1 MPLETELK
9 LRVESHE
16 PVRARL
22 PALGAAFAGRVRET
36 NEIFDRPDGSLRRQG
51 HGLRI
56 RSVRAED
63 GDPPPATLTWKGPR
77 LPGPMKSREELE
89 VRIGEPET
97 AARLLQMLGFVRV
110 LRYEKRR
117 ESWTLGDCRVEL
129 DEPPHLGLFVE
140 IEGPDEETIRAVRDQ
155 LGLDGAA
162 QIQSSYVRMLAEF
175 CEKRGM
181 VDRVLTLP

>member
-22 PALGAAFAGRVRET
+22 PALGAVFAGRVRET

-63 GDPPPATLTWKGPR
+63 GDPRPATLTWKGPR

-97 AARLLQMLGFVRV
+97 AVRLLQMLGFVRV

-140 IEGPDEETIRAVRDQ
+140 IEGPDEETIRAVRDK
-155 LGLDGAA
+155 LGLGGASH
-162 QIQSSYVRMLAEF
+162 IQTSYVRMLAEF
-175 CEKRGM
+175 CEKRGI
-181 VDRVLTLP
+181 VDRVLTLS